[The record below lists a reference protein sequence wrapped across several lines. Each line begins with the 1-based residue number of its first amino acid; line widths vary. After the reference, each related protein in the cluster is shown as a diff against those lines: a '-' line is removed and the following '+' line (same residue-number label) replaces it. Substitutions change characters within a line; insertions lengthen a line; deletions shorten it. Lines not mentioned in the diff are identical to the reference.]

1 MATNTALDTA
11 IHADDLSISYG
22 SQRGAASARVLSGAT
37 FEVPRGRILGI
48 VGTAGSGK
56 SALGRVL
63 SGRGLVER
71 RQDWP
76 WISGGSAEVAGIDLR
91 RPGRDDLRRL
101 TLDIGYL
108 SQSSGDELRN
118 DLTVAENIAEPILSR
133 DRTFDKRALG
143 RAAAMLIDAVDLEL
157 GMLNRFP
164 FELSRGQRQRVAF
177 AKALIVEPA
186 VFIVDEPAQG
196 VDIIA
201 RPALFSLL
209 DRLNRARDLT
219 MVVISHDLATI
230 ERLTR
235 DVLVVDRGV
244 VVAQGDIDEVL
255 AAPEDEY
262 LRRLRDAREFARA
275 PLPGLVDD
283 ETLAAAERVADG
295 LFLDEDPVQAAA
307 EAAEEEHRR
316 LLENRPEFA
325 RFEAEQA
332 AGEDAAGDDGA
343 SDADRRAG
351 RLDG

>member
-11 IHADDLSISYG
+11 IDVADLSISYG
-22 SQRGAASARVLSGAT
+22 PQQGSASSRVLSGAT

-63 SGRGLVER
+63 SGRGLLGR
-71 RQDWP
+71 RPEWP
-76 WISGGSAEVAGIDLR
+76 WISGGAAEVAGIDLR
-91 RPGRDDLRRL
+91 RPSREQLRRL

-108 SQSSGDELRN
+108 AQTSGDELRA
-118 DLTVAENIAEPILSR
+118 DLTVAENIADPILSR
-133 DRTFDKRALG
+133 DRGFDRRALG

-157 GMLNRFP
+157 GLLNKFP

-219 MVVISHDLATI
+219 MIVISHDLATI

-235 DVLVVDRGV
+235 DILVVDRGV
-244 VVAQGDIDEVL
+244 VIAQGDIDEVL
-255 AAPEDEY
+255 TDPDDEY

-283 ETLAAAERVADG
+283 ATIAAAEKVAGG
-295 LFLDEDPVQAAA
+295 LFAEEDPLEAVREA
-307 EAAEEEHRR
+307 EAAAQRR
-316 LLENRPEFA
+316 LLEERPEFA
-325 RFEAEQA
+325 RFQQ
-332 AGEDAAGDDGA
+332 GTGDRPADDHPA
-343 SDADRRAG
+343 ADR
-351 RLDG
+351 